1 VGGVVEL
8 GPVDGDRPA
17 DPAAFGGGDR
27 AGVGG
32 PLERSSGV
40 ARPVSAFYVTQ
51 GSSAIRSLV
60 ALVGYARVS
69 TRDQHPE
76 AQTDALTAAGCAKVF
91 VDHASGTLAKRPA
104 LEQVLDY
111 LRPGDTVVVTK
122 LDRLGRSVR
131 NLKALADELQARDVG
146 LRALSQGSTPPP
158 PAAGCS
164 STCSPR
170 SPSSSTT

>member
-1 VGGVVEL
+1 
-8 GPVDGDRPA
+8 
-17 DPAAFGGGDR
+17 
-27 AGVGG
+27 
-32 PLERSSGV
+32 
-40 ARPVSAFYVTQ
+40 
-51 GSSAIRSLV
+51 V

-131 NLKALADELQARDVG
+131 NLKALADELQPATSGCGRCRRD
-146 LRALSQGSTPPP
+146 RHHHPR
-158 PAAGCS
+158 AAGCS

-170 SPSSSTT
+170 SLSSSTT